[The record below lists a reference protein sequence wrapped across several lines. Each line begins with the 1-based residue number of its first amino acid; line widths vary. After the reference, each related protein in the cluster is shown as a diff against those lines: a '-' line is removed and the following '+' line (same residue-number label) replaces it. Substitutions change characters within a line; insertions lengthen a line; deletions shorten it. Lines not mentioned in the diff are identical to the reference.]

1 MKKFFASMIAM
12 ALSLCLVACGGGGP
26 DKQPAIDAFNT
37 ANTAFTEVAN
47 TINAN
52 IDAVPE
58 DLVDVM
64 IDMSGVLSEYKE
76 ILESDDEVSQEHLDE
91 MIAWFDELN
100 AWTAECSAELDAY
113 LVGGNEIAADNEG
126 TSITDEQMA
135 TLTEAYNQV
144 APIYNQAYT
153 DAEANG
159 WLNDELTATELNAV
173 AGTLGTIGT
182 ALTEDLSMLEGVDTD
197 ALVAT
202 LEELAPAL
210 NELAERVSVPY
221 EG

>member
-1 MKKFFASMIAM
+1 MKKIFAAVIAM
-12 ALSLCLVACGGGGP
+12 ALSLCLVACGSDAP

-47 TINAN
+47 KINAN

-64 IDMSGVLSEYKE
+64 IDMSGLLSEYKE
-76 ILESDDEVSQEHLDE
+76 ILESDDEIPQENLDE

-100 AWTAECSAELDAY
+100 AWTAECSAELDTY

-126 TSITDEQMA
+126 TSITDEQMN
-135 TLTEAYNQV
+135 TLTTLYNQL
-144 APIYNQAYT
+144 APVYNQAYT

-182 ALTEDLSMLEGVDTD
+182 ALTEDLSMLEGVDID
-197 ALVAT
+197 ALVT
-202 LEELAPAL
+202 SMQEMVPAL
-210 NELAERVSVPY
+210 NELAERVSVAY

>member
-1 MKKFFASMIAM
+1 MKKFFSAMIAA
-12 ALSLCLVACGGGGP
+12 ALSLCLVACGSDAP

-47 TINAN
+47 KINAN

-58 DLVDVM
+58 ELVDVM
-64 IDMSGVLSEYKE
+64 IDMSGLLAEYKAL
-76 ILESDDEVSQEHLDE
+76 LESDDEIPQENLDE

-100 AWTAECSAELDAY
+100 TWTAECSAELETY
-113 LVGGNEIAADNEG
+113 LVGGNDIAADNEG

-135 TLTEAYNQV
+135 TLTEAYNQA

-153 DAEANG
+153 DAETNG

-173 AGTLGTIGT
+173 AATLGTIGS
-182 ALTEDLSMLEGVDTD
+182 ALTEDLSMLEGVDID
-197 ALVAT
+197 ALVASMQ
-202 LEELAPAL
+202 ELVPAL